1 LTLADKNDKIVV
13 PWSWGMVYG
22 FFYEQSLYDAQ
33 KLYDFIEEYFADSK
47 FERCMYL
54 GIADVLNGR
63 FKSFRHTHGSQEL
76 I

>member
-1 LTLADKNDKIVV
+1 
-13 PWSWGMVYG
+13 MVYG